1 MKNRSICV
9 LAAAAVLTTAGAI
22 PAYASA
28 LTCNIPGG
36 KMMIIGG
43 GGCDQA
49 QNLFSGIK
57 LPDCLQRN
65 WPDMDFSGV
74 VIPDVQIPG
83 TGNADILVPGQED
96 TGNEAPGSGAQAPGT
111 EDPGSEAPGSSV
123 TTDRQDIQEVLD
135 LVNAERARAGV
146 PALSLHSGATKA
158 AQIRAQEISVSF
170 SHTRPDG
177 SQGVTALDQAGVSY
191 RGFGENIAYGQRSAS
206 EVMEQWMNSSGH
218 RANILNGSF
227 TSIGIGHY
235 KDANGVDYW
244 TQMFLY

>member
-1 MKNRSICV
+1 MKKRSICV

-57 LPDCLQRN
+57 LPDCLQQN

-83 TGNADILVPGQED
+83 TDNSDILVPGQED
-96 TGNEAPGSGAQAPGT
+96 TG
-111 EDPGSEAPGSSV
+111 SEAPGSNA